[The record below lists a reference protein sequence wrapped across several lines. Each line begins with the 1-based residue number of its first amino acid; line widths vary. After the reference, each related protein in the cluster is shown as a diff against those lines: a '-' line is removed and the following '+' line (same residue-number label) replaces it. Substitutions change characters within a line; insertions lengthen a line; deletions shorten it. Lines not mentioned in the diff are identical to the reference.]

1 MKLVK
6 GFLWLLVGAVV
17 VVGGSLFWLPQ
28 FTKNKH
34 SELVMALD
42 NVNPVVKPET
52 VYALTTTK
60 PVRQFTGGAGEK
72 EYTYRL
78 TTYND
83 RGQTRIVM
91 FDAQW
96 RLKPQHFL
104 KIKTKGQNVES
115 WTATARQ
122 EVPSGVRQNLLM
134 S

>member
-52 VYALTTTK
+52 VYALTT
-60 PVRQFTGGAGEK
+60 
-72 EYTYRL
+72 
-78 TTYND
+78 
-83 RGQTRIVM
+83 
-91 FDAQW
+91 
-96 RLKPQHFL
+96 
-104 KIKTKGQNVES
+104 
-115 WTATARQ
+115 
-122 EVPSGVRQNLLM
+122 
-134 S
+134 

>member
-1 MKLVK
+1 M
-6 GFLWLLVGAVV
+6 
-17 VVGGSLFWLPQ
+17 FWLPQ

-96 RLKPQHFL
+96 RLKPQRFL